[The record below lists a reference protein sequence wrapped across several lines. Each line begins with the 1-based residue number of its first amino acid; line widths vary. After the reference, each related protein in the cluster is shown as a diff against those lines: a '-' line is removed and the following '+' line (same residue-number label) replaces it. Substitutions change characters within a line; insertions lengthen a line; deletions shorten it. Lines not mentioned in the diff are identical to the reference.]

1 MKKIPT
7 LLDLY
12 KLITENNVSEYK
24 IYCDMDGVLCDF
36 DQGYEKLTGESTD
49 EANAKGKSYFWKLF
63 RESVGENEKNF
74 WANLPWQ
81 PGGEELWNYIK
92 SSSPNILSAPAVDF
106 NLPQDQQLNPEFNQA
121 IQGKK
126 EWISKHLNG
135 VNKEIFVPAPQKST
149 FATSKHILID
159 DMQKNIDAWKAA
171 GGKAI
176 LHTSASKTIE
186 ALKKYDL

>member
-1 MKKIPT
+1 MRKIPT

-12 KLITENNVSEYK
+12 EAIKPYT

-36 DQGYEKLTGESTD
+36 DQGYKDITGKSTD
-49 EANAKGKSYFWKLF
+49 EANAEGKSYFWKLF
-63 RESVGENEKNF
+63 RESVGKNEKAF

-81 PGGEELWNYIK
+81 SGGQELWNYIK
-92 SSSPNILSAPAVDF
+92 SSNPNILSAPSVDF
-106 NLPQDQQLNPEFNQA
+106 SLPQDQQLNPEFNQA

-126 EWISKHLNG
+126 EWIAKNISG
-135 VNKEIFVPAPQKST
+135 VNEEIFVPASQKSS

-159 DMQKNIDAWKAA
+159 DMRKNIDAWKAA

-176 LHTSASKTIE
+176 LHTSTANTIQQ
-186 ALKKYDL
+186 LQKLGL